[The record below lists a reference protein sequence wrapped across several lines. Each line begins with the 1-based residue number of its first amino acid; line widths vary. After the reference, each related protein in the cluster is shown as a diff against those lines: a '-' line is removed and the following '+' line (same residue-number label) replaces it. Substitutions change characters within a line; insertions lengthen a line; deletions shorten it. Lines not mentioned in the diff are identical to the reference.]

1 MLTNIIRRWL
11 GFKWQPLVDP
21 KIASHYQATFQ
32 TPSGQYVL
40 QHLMDTVYCTVYEGD
55 NPALAMAHNARRSVI
70 HDILVN
76 LDMAEFPR
84 KYQENVKQGQ
94 EATDGRVD
102 R

>member
-1 MLTNIIRRWL
+1 
-11 GFKWQPLVDP
+11 
-21 KIASHYQATFQ
+21 
-32 TPSGQYVL
+32 
-40 QHLMDTVYCTVYEGD
+40 MDTVYCTVYEGD

>member
-1 MLTNIIRRWL
+1 
-11 GFKWQPLVDP
+11 
-21 KIASHYQATFQ
+21 
-32 TPSGQYVL
+32 
-40 QHLMDTVYCTVYEGD
+40 VYEGD